1 MSVIRVFVS
10 GMLSTIVPYGCAAK
24 LPLMQPAVEPSAEVQ
39 AQIQNDAAGEIIQ
52 RAHAFLANKELR
64 RLMPRKC

>member
-1 MSVIRVFVS
+1 
-10 GMLSTIVPYGCAAK
+10 MLSTIVLYGCAAK
-24 LPLMQPAVEPSAEVQ
+24 LPLTQPAVEPSAEVQ

-52 RAHAFLANKELR
+52 RANAFLANKELR